1 MHEQM
6 DRQRGGCRAEE
17 TNKQMDIY
25 SIKMHELMDKHM
37 DKWI

>member
-1 MHEQM
+1 MNRWI
-6 DRQRGGCRAEE
+6 DKQRDGWRAEE

-25 SIKMHELMDKHM
+25 NIKMHELLDKHM